1 VSAVRGLGLD
11 VVDLSR
17 LAAVLERH
25 GAAFERRVFR
35 AEEIRTGL
43 RGRPR
48 LAHLGGLFAAK
59 EAVLKALGTGWAA
72 GVGFRQVVIRRTS
85 SGAPTVE
92 LHAAAAAR
100 ARELGVRTI
109 HLSIT
114 HDGGVAAAVAVF
126 EGRPPEAA
134 E

>member
-1 VSAVRGLGLD
+1 MSVVCGLGID

-17 LAAVLERH
+17 LEGVLERH
-25 GAAFERRVFR
+25 GGAFERRVFLAR
-35 AEEIRTGL
+35 EIRRGL

-72 GVGFRQVVIRRTS
+72 GVGFRQVEIRRTP
-85 SGAPTVE
+85 SGAPAVE
-92 LHAAAAAR
+92 LHAAAADR
-100 ARELGVRTI
+100 ARQLGVRTI

-126 EGRPPEAA
+126 EGAASEATG
-134 E
+134 